1 MATKKTAT
9 QSPQAPERHPLKV
22 GSKVFIRTVTS
33 YYTGEVIELTDH
45 EITLVNAAWIADT
58 GRFAQAM
65 ATGEFSEVEPY
76 PDTHEVSINRGSIS
90 DIVRNW
96 PHPLPRTQK

>member
-1 MATKKTAT
+1 MKTAKKTAPKKT
-9 QSPQAPERHPLKV
+9 HPLRK

-33 YYTGEVIELTDH
+33 YYTGEVLEVDEH

-65 ATGEFSEVEPY
+65 ETGEFSEVEPY
-76 PDTHEVSINRGSIS
+76 PDDHEVSVNRGSIS

-96 PHPLPRTQK
+96 PHPLPRLQK

>member
-1 MATKKTAT
+1 MATKKSAT
-9 QSPQAPERHPLKV
+9 KSKPL
-22 GSKVFIRTVTS
+22 GRGTKVFLRTVTS
-33 YYTGEVIELTDH
+33 YYTGEVIEASDN
-45 EITLVNAAWIADT
+45 EIVLVRAAWIADT

-76 PDTHEVSINRGSIS
+76 PDTHEVSINRGSIT

-96 PHPLPRTQK
+96 PHRLPRTQK

>member
-1 MATKKTAT
+1 MATNKPKTKTRA
-9 QSPQAPERHPLKV
+9 
-22 GSKVFIRTVTS
+22 VFIRTVTS
-33 YYTGEVIELTDH
+33 YYTGEVLEENDL
-45 EITLVNAAWIADT
+45 EIVLVKAAWIADT

-76 PDTHEVSINRGSIS
+76 PDEFEVGVNRGSVT

-96 PHPLPRTQK
+96 PHPLPRAQK

>member
-1 MATKKTAT
+1 MAAKKA
-9 QSPQAPERHPLKV
+9 QSGPLKK

-33 YYTGEVIELTDH
+33 YYTGEVIEVNEH

-58 GRFAQAM
+58 GRFSQAM
-65 ATGEFSEVEPY
+65 QTGEFNEVEPY
-76 PDTHEVSINRGSIS
+76 PDTHEVSINRGSIT

-96 PHPLPRTQK
+96 PHPLPRLQK

>member
-1 MATKKTAT
+1 MASKKKTAT
-9 QSPQAPERHPLKV
+9 KRPQKTGIDK

-33 YYTGEVIELTDH
+33 FFTGEVLSADEH
-45 EITLVNAAWIADT
+45 EIVLTKAAWIADT

-76 PDTHEVSINRGSIS
+76 PDTLHVSVNRGSVI
-90 DIVRNW
+90 DVVTNW
-96 PHPLPRTQK
+96 PHSLPRAQK